1 VTDFGVV
8 NPLRLQTV
16 AKAAGAG
23 ANDTIRISVA
33 QRGVLENP
41 GGAQAVVKRENN
53 DSSPSSANNNN
64 NASPTINNAPAATKL
79 LLSPTFTAIAAQATL
94 DQTNSRLA
102 VPVSQLD
109 GEYIITVS
117 KVTNNSGTGSIA
129 SSPGSVISPAASPA
143 ASIAPGA
150 SIQPAAQAPASPF
163 AIAPAAPS
171 PIAPAPVAAA
181 AYVRAKRQ
189 LTPLASAPS
198 ALPAPAANGVDVTMA
213 WVNEM
218 IVLEEGGDALNIN
231 AIINRYMAETTNLG
245 GSTLGF

>member
-1 VTDFGVV
+1 VTDFRVV

-16 AKAAGAG
+16 AKAAGVG

-33 QRGVLENP
+33 QRGVLANP
-41 GGAQAVVKRENN
+41 GGAQAVVKRESNN
-53 DSSPSSANNNN
+53 SSPTSANNN
-64 NASPTINNAPAATKL
+64 NASPTINSPPAATKL

-117 KVTNNSGTGSIA
+117 KVTNNSGTGGIA

-143 ASIAPGA
+143 ASVAPGA

-163 AIAPAAPS
+163 AIAPAAAS

-189 LTPLASAPS
+189 LAPLASAPS

-245 GSTLGF
+245 SSTLGF